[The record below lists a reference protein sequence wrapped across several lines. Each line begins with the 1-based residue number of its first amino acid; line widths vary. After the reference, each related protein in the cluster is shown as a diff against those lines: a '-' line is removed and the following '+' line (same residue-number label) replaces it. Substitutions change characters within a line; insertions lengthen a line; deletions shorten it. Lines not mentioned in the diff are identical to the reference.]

1 MAARGR
7 QAEEPLRTSRRPT
20 DRLAIALYTVPIFR
34 MSFARFSLS
43 LVAVIGVMAI
53 TLAGATIWL
62 LVTQPVTV
70 ADAVAQG
77 EVSPLAK
84 ALAGVLYEALQ
95 GLLKYL

>member
-1 MAARGR
+1 
-7 QAEEPLRTSRRPT
+7 
-20 DRLAIALYTVPIFR
+20 
-34 MSFARFSLS
+34 MSFARVSLS
-43 LVAVIGVMAI
+43 LVAVIGVMAVA
-53 TLAGATIWL
+53 LAGATIWL
-62 LVTQPVTV
+62 LVTQPVAV